1 MNTSKN
7 ILLTKF
13 LVIALKEKE
22 EEEGNPEYWEIFT
35 FFNGRTFGKT
45 KPCRWVV

>member
-22 EEEGNPEYWEIFT
+22 EEGNPEYWEIFT

-45 KPCRWVV
+45 IPCRGVV